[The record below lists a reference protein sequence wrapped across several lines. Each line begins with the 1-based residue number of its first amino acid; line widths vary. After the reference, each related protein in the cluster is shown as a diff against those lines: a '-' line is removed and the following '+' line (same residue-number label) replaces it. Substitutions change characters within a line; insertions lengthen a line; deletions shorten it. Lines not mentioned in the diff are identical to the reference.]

1 MTIDQFLDAKNKAG
15 GLIVLLP
22 KTLHNLSNDTME
34 NFLLLEK
41 AMMSEDIA
49 IPVYFAKFDEDIDKI
64 IQEIS
69 RNPDG
74 PKKTSALSEIFD
86 KVSANGYQVS
96 VSGASHTAKKDS
108 KIPIVQGELIPFKQ
122 AASAK
127 TSEDGSPHKLPVIII
142 TTQLKTFGITN
153 DLPPNYD
160 TTVLLTL
167 IDMFSKLYNH
177 QQSSPKYRLIFVLH
191 ESGSLLN
198 FQGAKK
204 WLDTNTEDA
213 NIQNAEFAL
222 CLDSIADSL
231 DSILMHVSKPP
242 KEGSATFKF
251 FEILK
256 KKAELYG
263 GKTTEGLHKKINLAE
278 AFHKWEHERYS
289 IKRISSFTLSSLR
302 SHTDPIRTS
311 IFSQHSPTSAVL
323 EPESELDDVILEN
336 IKTNT
341 KILAETLASYI
352 FNNIEADDNQ
362 EIFTGPLSLTTKSIK
377 PYIAPRTMSKSQ
389 NIKMT
394 FDKFLKNVKVTNDK
408 PDQREPEFMLY
419 EGDDAKLNV
428 YK

>member
-1 MTIDQFLDAKNKAG
+1 MTIDQFIEAKNKAG

-22 KTLHNLSNDTME
+22 RTLHNLSNDTIE

-41 AMMSEDIA
+41 AILTEEIS
-49 IPVYFAKFDEDIDKI
+49 IPVYFAKFDEEIDLIVK
-64 IQEIS
+64 EIS

-74 PKKTSALSEIFD
+74 PKKSSALTDIFD
-86 KVSANGYQVS
+86 KISANGYQVS
-96 VSGASHTAKKDS
+96 VSGPTHTAKKDS

-122 AASAK
+122 AK
-127 TSEDGSPHKLPVIII
+127 TSEDGAPNKLPVIII

-160 TTVLLTL
+160 TTVFLTL

-177 QQSSPKYRLIFVLH
+177 QQSSPKYRIVFVLH

-242 KEGSATFKF
+242 KEGSATYKF

-263 GKTTEGLHKKINLAE
+263 GKTAEGSHKKINLAE
-278 AFHKWEHERYS
+278 PFHKWEHERYS

-302 SHTDPIRTS
+302 SYSDPIRTS
-311 IFSQHSPTSAVL
+311 IFSPHSPSSSVL
-323 EPESELDDVILEN
+323 EADSELDDVILEN
-336 IKTNT
+336 IQTNT
-341 KILAETLASYI
+341 KILVS
-352 FNNIEADDNQ
+352 
-362 EIFTGPLSLTTKSIK
+362 
-377 PYIAPRTMSKSQ
+377 
-389 NIKMT
+389 
-394 FDKFLKNVKVTNDK
+394 
-408 PDQREPEFMLY
+408 
-419 EGDDAKLNV
+419 
-428 YK
+428 